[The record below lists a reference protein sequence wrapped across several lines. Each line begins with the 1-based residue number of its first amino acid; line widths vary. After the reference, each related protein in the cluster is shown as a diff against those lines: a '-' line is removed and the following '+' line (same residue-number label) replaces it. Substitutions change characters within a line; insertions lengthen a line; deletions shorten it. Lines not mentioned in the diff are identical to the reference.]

1 MHELGDLAGREHGEL
16 PSSLLSAMDATI
28 RIVADKFIDT
38 AVLSGSSAVAANIA
52 GKTIGTTDQHV
63 GEGENHTKGGLD
75 NDGNSMLPFLHVF
88 SYHDEHRRAKR
99 TEKDIAA

>member
-1 MHELGDLAGREHGEL
+1 MYELGDLAGREHGEL

-52 GKTIGTTDQHV
+52 GKTIGTTDQHAR
-63 GEGENHTKGGLD
+63 EGENRTKSCF
-75 NDGNSMLPFLHVF
+75 NYDGNSMLLFLHVF
-88 SYHDEHRRAKR
+88 SYHNEHRRAKR
-99 TEKDIAA
+99 AEEDDAA